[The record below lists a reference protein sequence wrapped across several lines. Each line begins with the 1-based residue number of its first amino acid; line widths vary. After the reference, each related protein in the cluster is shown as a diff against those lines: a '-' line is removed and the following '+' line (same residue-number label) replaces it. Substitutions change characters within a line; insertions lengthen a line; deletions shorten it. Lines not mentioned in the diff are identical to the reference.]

1 MAPSVPLQRAD
12 GAIGPVAV
20 RVIRAGR
27 TWGGPLPLSA
37 IAGAFGA
44 SLTIGA
50 LASFYGPL
58 LPYLETRF
66 GVPRTTAGSA
76 LAANFGGSL
85 AGVTWALWGARGLT
99 PRSRLLIALTAVA
112 VGAGGVA
119 AASNWWLLLAGVAVA
134 GVGFG
139 ILDFSLNQLFAEA
152 FDQSKGAMLNLLSA
166 LWGIG
171 AAIGPLLVAV
181 LARQHM
187 SWLFGGTALAAVA
200 VTPLMGRIGA
210 VPAVAVVPAVP
221 AALAVPVVPAMPA
234 GPAAGRGRLS
244 RRAWLFTVAYFLYL
258 GVEGGVSGWAPTHL
272 KAVGYSPAFAD
283 AATSAFWLCLTA
295 GRFLVIPIALRVR
308 PRRIVLTGI
317 GASAVVLLFALAKPA
332 APYAYA
338 LAGLALGPVWPTGLA
353 WLSESD
359 TDASAVGYLIA
370 ASMLGGAVLPY
381 TTGWIIQQTGVHATP
396 AVVAGFAV
404 CTAGVLAITRQPV
417 VSGPSGESPPR

>member
-1 MAPSVPLQRAD
+1 MAPSVPSERAD

-27 TWGGPLPLSA
+27 TRGGPLPLSA

-66 GVPRTTAGSA
+66 GVPRTTAGST

-119 AASNWWLLLAGVAVA
+119 AASSWWLLLAGVAVA

-210 VPAVAVVPAVP
+210 VPAVPAV
-221 AALAVPVVPAMPA
+221 
-234 GPAAGRGRLS
+234 PAAGRGRLS

-381 TTGWIIQQTGVHATP
+381 TTGWIIQQTGVRATP